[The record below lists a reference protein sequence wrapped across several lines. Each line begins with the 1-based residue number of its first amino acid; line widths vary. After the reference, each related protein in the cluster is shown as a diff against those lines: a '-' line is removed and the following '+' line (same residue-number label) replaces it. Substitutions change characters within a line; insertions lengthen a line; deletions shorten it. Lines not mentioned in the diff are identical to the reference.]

1 MEPEQRNK
9 KILDKV
15 KEVTHTDM
23 VTILKKLDRE
33 LVRGAISGTPFREYF
48 YTNCKSDEIAACVN
62 EILSAC

>member
-23 VTILKKLDRE
+23 VTILKNLDQG
-33 LVRGAISGTPFREYF
+33 LVKGALAGDRFKENF
-48 YTNCKSDEIAACVN
+48 FAGCKCDKIAAAVK
-62 EILSAC
+62 EIIGD